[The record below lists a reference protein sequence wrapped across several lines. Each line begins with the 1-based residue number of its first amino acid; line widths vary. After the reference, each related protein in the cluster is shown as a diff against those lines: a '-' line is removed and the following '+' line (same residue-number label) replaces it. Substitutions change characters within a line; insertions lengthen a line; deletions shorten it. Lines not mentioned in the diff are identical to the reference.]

1 MIQAQLYDIIQGKIK
16 SRKKIATV
24 CAKTKGNTQND
35 TLQQS
40 STWSS
45 ILIMPFWGCK
55 KEFCR
60 SSFSQHGDTC
70 YTSASRWSICQKGH
84 GTGETETQGI
94 CLHQWRRWCLSC
106 LFHKGQGI
114 TLAWEQVIV
123 QQLIGCEH
131 DLCLI
136 GRRVQVCQNIER
148 TISLHQRPQPKS
160 FFVTTALSSSKQCG
174 TRNLGV
180 GVCLCRK
187 GLPFI
192 PQRPQRDGNAGSFYH
207 IHCPCTRANGPVRQ
221 SNGLKSKSVVP
232 LQQLVAI
239 HD

>member
-1 MIQAQLYDIIQGKIK
+1 MLYFRQQVEHLPKRD
-16 SRKKIATV
+16 TV
-24 CAKTKGNTQND
+24 REKLRPKASACTNEEGDVWAVCSTRAK
-35 TLQQS
+35 
-40 STWSS
+40 
-45 ILIMPFWGCK
+45 
-55 KEFCR
+55 
-60 SSFSQHGDTC
+60 
-70 YTSASRWSICQKGH
+70 
-84 GTGETETQGI
+84 
-94 CLHQWRRWCLSC
+94 
-106 LFHKGQGI
+106 GI

-123 QQLIGCEH
+123 QQLIGCVN